1 MTKKPDEPVV
11 PQQNLDEL
19 MEALATVSAKLQGKQ
34 GKELDA
40 HVRKVKDSV
49 KQLVQTVKL
58 QEQDILLR
66 QQAAAQV
73 EELLD
78 AVAKISNP
86 AGQAVA
92 GAREPIAQTFRGVD
106 LAKMAD
112 GMRVFAEWLAHPNN
126 ANKAQ
131 AEQLVAQLQHVMGP
145 MVGFDPE
152 REDEERRAQIKKDVQ
167 KSLDEI
173 FRGKK

>member
-1 MTKKPDEPVV
+1 MTKPNDDPNA
-11 PQQNLDEL
+11 QNLDEL

-34 GKELDA
+34 GRELES
-40 HVRKVKDSV
+40 HVKHVQESV
-49 KQLVQTVKL
+49 RHLVQTV
-58 QEQDILLR
+58 QQSEQDAELR
-66 QQAAAQV
+66 KQAAAQV
-73 EELLD
+73 EQLLD
-78 AVAKISNP
+78 AVAKIGSP

-106 LAKMAD
+106 MMKMAD
-112 GMRVFAEWLAHPNN
+112 GLRVFADWLAHPTT

-131 AEQLVAQLQHVMGP
+131 SEQLIAQLQHVMGP
-145 MVGFDPE
+145 MVAHDAA

-173 FRGKK
+173 FRGKKP

>member
-1 MTKKPDEPVV
+1 MTKEPDP
-11 PQQNLDEL
+11 PQQQNLDEL

-34 GKELDA
+34 GAELDA
-40 HVRKVKDSV
+40 HVRHVKDSV
-49 KQLVQTVKL
+49 KQLVQTVQIK
-58 QEQDILLR
+58 EQDAALR
-66 QQAAAQV
+66 KQAAAQV

-78 AVAKISNP
+78 AVAKIGNP

-131 AEQLVAQLQHVMGP
+131 AEQLIAQLQHVMGP
-145 MVGFDPE
+145 MVGFDPA

>member
-1 MTKKPDEPVV
+1 MTKKAEEPA

-34 GKELDA
+34 GKELDT
-40 HVRKVKDSV
+40 HVRHVKDSV

-58 QEQDILLR
+58 QEQDAIMR
-66 QQAAAQV
+66 QQAAAQI
-73 EELLD
+73 EQLLD
-78 AVAKISNP
+78 AVTKLQNP

-92 GAREPIAQTFRGVD
+92 GARDPIAQTFRGVD

-126 ANKAQ
+126 QNKAQ
-131 AEQLVAQLQHVMGP
+131 AEQLVAQLQHTMGP
-145 MVGFDPE
+145 MVGYDPE
-152 REDEERRAQIKKDVQ
+152 REDAERRAQIKADVQ

-173 FRGKK
+173 FRGKKS